1 MQVQDCGQMNHD
13 VDIKLETT
21 TVWSFPERGS
31 WATHKPTYR
40 GNWAPQIPRNLILK
54 YTQEGDLV
62 LDPMVGA
69 GTTLIEAKLLNR
81 DAIGIDVNAQAIK
94 LTKEALKFEV
104 DNKSKQEAY
113 VGDTRKLE
121 KIANDSIDLIVTHP
135 PYLNIIKY
143 SEHPISG
150 DLSNIGSLSKFI
162 VELESVVKEFYRVL
176 KPDHYCVILI
186 GDTRRHRH
194 YVPLAF
200 NVMSLFLKNGFILK
214 EDIIKIQHNC
224 QTTPRWSSEA
234 KKYDFYLIM
243 HEHLFVFRK
252 PKFNE
257 DLSLFKENTLLHS

>member
-1 MQVQDCGQMNHD
+1 MSS
-13 VDIKLETT
+13 DIDLKLETT

-31 WATHKPTYR
+31 WVTHKPTYR
-40 GNWAPQIPRNLILK
+40 GNWAPQVPRNLILK
-54 YTQEGDLV
+54 YTKEGDLV

-81 DAIGIDVNAQAIK
+81 EAVGIDINPQAIK
-94 LTKEALKFEV
+94 LAKEALKFEV
-104 DNKSKQEAY
+104 ENKSKQECY
-113 VGDTRKLE
+113 VDDARKLE
-121 KIANDSIDLIVTHP
+121 KIANDSIDFIATHP

-143 SEHPISG
+143 SESSISG
-150 DLSNIGSLSKFI
+150 DLSNIGSLSKFLA
-162 VELESVVKEFYRVL
+162 EFEPAVKEFYRVL
-176 KPDHYCVILI
+176 KPDHYCAILI

-214 EDIIKIQHNC
+214 EDIIKVQHNC
-224 QTTPRWSSEA
+224 QTTPGWSSGA

-252 PKFNE
+252 PKNKE
-257 DLSLFKENTLLHS
+257 EILIYKENRLI

>member
-1 MQVQDCGQMNHD
+1 MSS
-13 VDIKLETT
+13 DIDINPEAT
-21 TVWSFPERGS
+21 TVWSFPKRGN
-31 WATHKPTYR
+31 WATHRPTYR

-62 LDPMVGA
+62 LDPMVGG

-81 DAIGIDVNAQAIK
+81 DAIGADINPQAVK
-94 LTKEALKFEV
+94 LAKESLKFEV
-104 DNKSKQEAY
+104 DNKSKQECY
-113 VGDTRKLE
+113 VGDARKPE
-121 KIANDSIDLIVTHP
+121 NIASDSMDLIATHP

-143 SEHPISG
+143 SEIPIQG
-150 DLSNIGSLSKFI
+150 DLSNIGSLSKFLA
-162 VELESVVKEFYRVL
+162 EFEPAVKEFYRVL
-176 KPDHYCVILI
+176 KPDHYCAILI

-224 QTTPRWSSEA
+224 QTTPKWSSA
-234 KKYDFYLIM
+234 VKKYDFYLIM

-252 PKFNE
+252 PKPDENLN
-257 DLSLFKENTLLHS
+257 DFKESII